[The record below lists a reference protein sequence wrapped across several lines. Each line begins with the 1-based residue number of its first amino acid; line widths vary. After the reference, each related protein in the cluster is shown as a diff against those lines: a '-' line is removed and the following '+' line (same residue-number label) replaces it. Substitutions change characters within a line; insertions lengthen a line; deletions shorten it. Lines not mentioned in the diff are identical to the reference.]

1 MHRFKPAASHLAL
14 ALAALVATS
23 GALAQASGTTARPGA
38 TTPGTSASAPATR
51 LARDDASF
59 LKQAAQNGHAEVE
72 GSKLATTKATTEPVK
87 RFAQKMVDD
96 HTRTN
101 SELATLAASKGVDVP
116 TEPSVAQKAKLK
128 LLAAADGADFD
139 RRYAD
144 MLGVKAHEDTIKLFQ
159 KAASGAKDPE
169 VKAFAEKT
177 LPALK
182 EHLEMARQ
190 LKAGAPKKS

>member
-1 MHRFKPAASHLAL
+1 MHHSKPSASRLAV
-14 ALAALVATS
+14 ALAALVAAGS
-23 GALAQASGTTARPGA
+23 ALAQTSGTTAAPGA
-38 TTPGTSASAPATR
+38 TSPATSASAAASR
-51 LARDDASF
+51 LAREDASF
-59 LKQAAQNGHAEVE
+59 LKQAAQNGHTEVE
-72 GSKLATTKATTEPVK
+72 GSKLAATKATTEPVK
-87 RFAQKMVDD
+87 TFAQKMVDD
-96 HTRTN
+96 HTKTN
-101 SELATLAASKGVDVP
+101 TELAALASSKGVDVP

-128 LLAAADGADFD
+128 LLSAADGADFD

-182 EHLEMARQ
+182 EHLEMARK